1 MMAQK
6 TLKKACKTISGL
18 YQRNHH
24 SFTAGSSTPIKIVF
38 AIWLILVLPAMAY
51 ADLHTA
57 KSCSVSDVQDAV
69 NAATYGDTVKI
80 PRGNCTWTSGI
91 TISKDIHIVGEGA
104 DSTILNAGFPDDRAL
119 QAFFTF
125 VPDATARANLSSLSN
140 TNLFEVSGITFAG
153 PSPRLPFKFGVWVY
167 NIYTPSIRRVRI
179 HNNKFISIHRAVQVK
194 GYVHG
199 VFDSNDLIDTNGSYP
214 QGVGL
219 AMFTNDVMTTGS
231 GDGWYIEDNTFSFSS
246 VGCVSGAANDGY
258 GHIVRY
264 NTVAGKLDFYVESHS
279 NQLAYIKGGF
289 FTEVYG
295 NDFSA
300 STRQGGI
307 DMRGGKNIIFSNKM
321 TNASPR
327 VREEFEDAA
336 SGALPPNMAPSTKP
350 QICTDDNICWK
361 VNHSYFWNNRQSVT
375 NAIIPFFV
383 LYDRYDNVKNN
394 NPPELVENRE
404 FWNKRPTGTFDGSG
418 KPEHGGGV
426 GCGTM
431 DQMNA
436 ISPTTEG
443 VGFWVT
449 SQSCSDLTGMVG
461 ANPANPIKGTL
472 YRNVSGTWKPYYTP
486 YTYPHPLR
494 TSF

>member
-1 MMAQK
+1 MLTK
-6 TLKKACKTISGL
+6 ILTITILILLTQSL
-18 YQRNHH
+18 PVQ
-24 SFTAGSSTPIKIVF
+24 AGSCGSSIGCDGTNPWT
-38 AIWLILVLPAMAY
+38 AASASY
-51 ADLHTA
+51 AD
-57 KSCSVSDVQDAV
+57 V
-69 NAATYGDTVKI
+69 NYCINKCATYGDVVNIPSGKETWKNEIIVK
-80 PRGNCTWTSGI
+80 R
-91 TISKDIHIVGEGA
+91 DINIKGA
-104 DSTILNAGFPDDRAL
+104 GVDRTNVTAEFQNDRRY
-119 QAFFTF
+119 QAFFKF
-125 VPDATARANLSSLSN
+125 VPDAKARNNLSSLSN
-140 TNLFEVSGITFAG
+140 VNTFEVSGITFAG
-153 PSPRLPFKFGVWVY
+153 PSPRLPLKFGVWVY